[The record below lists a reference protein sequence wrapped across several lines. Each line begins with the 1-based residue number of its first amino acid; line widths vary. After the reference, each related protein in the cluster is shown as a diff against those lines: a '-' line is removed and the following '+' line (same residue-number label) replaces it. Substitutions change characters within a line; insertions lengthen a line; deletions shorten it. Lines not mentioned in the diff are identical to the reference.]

1 MRWQL
6 LEENISE
13 NSQSLR
19 VQRWIG
25 VGKQDSRSAWSL
37 DAVSEKH
44 REAQEVARPEDTE
57 LYMPD

>member
-1 MRWQL
+1 M
-6 LEENISE
+6 EENISE

-57 LYMPD
+57 LYTPD